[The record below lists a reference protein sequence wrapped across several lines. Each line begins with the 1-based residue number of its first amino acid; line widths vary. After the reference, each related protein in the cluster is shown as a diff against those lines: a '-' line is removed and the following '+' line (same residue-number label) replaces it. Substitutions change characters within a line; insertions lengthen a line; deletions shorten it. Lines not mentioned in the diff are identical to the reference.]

1 MKTMRSYYNLL
12 YYKYSKNF
20 CGDNNTI
27 ISIIKLITIAVIAGF
42 AGGIIILK
50 IGSSMADQKLS
61 NTRLNA
67 AIVLCTVLHIAPHI
81 ILACLHTPCS
91 GALICWC

>member
-1 MKTMRSYYNLL
+1 MKMVRTIDCYNNIIIPQIFVVATVI
-12 YYKYSKNF
+12 S
-20 CGDNNTI
+20 NNKI
-27 ISIIKLITIAVIAGF
+27 IAVIAGF
-42 AGGIIILK
+42 AGGIIIFK
-50 IGSSMADQKLS
+50 TGSLMADQKLS

-81 ILACLHTPCS
+81 LACRHTPCS